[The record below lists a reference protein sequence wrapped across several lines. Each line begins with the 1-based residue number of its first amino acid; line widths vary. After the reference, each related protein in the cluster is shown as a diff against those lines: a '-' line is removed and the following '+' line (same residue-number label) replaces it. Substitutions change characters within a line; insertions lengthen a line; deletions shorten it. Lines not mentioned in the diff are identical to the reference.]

1 MTLRKRV
8 DELVDTIQRMNA
20 ISQELGRRAKLYE
33 QLLDRAIMGLEDIL
47 GFDDY
52 TDKSIEQ
59 TLADIRKQLDGD
71 GDGN

>member
-8 DELVDTIQRMNA
+8 DELSNEYSQRTFMEMRN
-20 ISQELGRRAKLYE
+20 IIKEYQ